1 VQLSGSERPRHG
13 DDLSS
18 NIKMPSLHR
27 FHVKK
32 MKQSTERKI
41 QDPATQ
47 TFWTF
52 VVLSLLSITKLSK
65 VVTLWDGFEK
75 VKLVNG

>member
-1 VQLSGSERPRHG
+1 
-13 DDLSS
+13 
-18 NIKMPSLHR
+18 M
-27 FHVKK
+27 KK
-32 MKQSTERKI
+32 STERKI

-52 VVLSLLSITKLSK
+52 VVLSLLSITTLSK